1 MPLCRASL
9 AALALACGCT
19 GSGSPRG
26 PSPTADA
33 RSPGPAASSVSAGA
47 PAAPTDTTASATG
60 SASSSAPATAALAPD
75 PCLGAFDATEGAA
88 TRACDAGFT
97 LTRTRS
103 FPHCPPSDLLCAI
116 RAGGWSHAPVHRPAP
131 PDELAS
137 CRQECDAGNAASC
150 ERVARAVGS
159 GSGSACGARYRER
172 ACELGWP
179 GACGE
184 SDEAQREAAKQS
196 FARLGT
202 ACPAPVASWACFY
215 RAHAVAMVFG
225 NGAQGGPRR
234 YAEVCAAK
242 CPAEG
247 RCYRDL
253 ACAIVRAGAR

>member
-1 MPLCRASL
+1 MSLCRASL
-9 AALALACGCT
+9 AALVLACGCT
-19 GSGSPRG
+19 GSGR

-33 RSPGPAASSVSAGA
+33 RSPGAAAPSVSARA
-47 PAAPTDTTASATG
+47 PAGPPDTTASAAG
-60 SASSSAPATAALAPD
+60 SASSSTPATAALAPD
-75 PCLGAFDATEGAA
+75 PCLGAFDVTEGVT

-97 LTRTRS
+97 LTRARS
-103 FPHCPPSDLLCAI
+103 FPHCTPSDLLCAI
-116 RAGGWSHAPVHRPAP
+116 RTGGWDHAPVHRAAP
-131 PDELAS
+131 PDELVS

-150 ERVARAVGS
+150 ERVARAI
-159 GSGSACGARYRER
+159 GSGSACGARHRER

-184 SDEAQREAAKQS
+184 TDEAQRETAKRS

-202 ACPAPVASWACFY
+202 ACPTPVASWACFY
-215 RAHAVAMVFG
+215 RAHAVEMAFG
-225 NGAQGGPRR
+225 NGLLDAKRR

-242 CPAEG
+242 CPTEG